1 MHRTATAQMPTVSF
15 NDIGGLDDVKEQM
28 KQMIEYPVKYRK
40 MFRDLNLSVR
50 QLLVRVV
57 GATVHW
63 LCAPGP
69 TRRVAVRPTWLRQD
83 TDGKGNCQ

>member
-1 MHRTATAQMPTVSF
+1 MPTVSF

-50 QLLVRVV
+50 
-57 GATVHW
+57 
-63 LCAPGP
+63 
-69 TRRVAVRPTWLRQD
+69 
-83 TDGKGNCQ
+83 